1 MFSTLHPPPS
11 PFFGQN
17 ARGAERP
24 SFSRY
29 SLRGFL
35 SSCFAFSFGV
45 AINSNPGHPACKA
58 GVITAKQRKL
68 FRYIGSRYTFSKR
81 IERFGDSAQASLK
94 SHAGRSSG
102 LAQSV
107 LCTSSRSLACFFLRG
122 WVTRRVWP
130 LIKSFEIMHVIYNLP
145 NTS

>member
-1 MFSTLHPPPS
+1 VPLSSPLSPWFSTLHPPPA
-11 PFFGQN
+11 PFFRQK
-17 ARGAERP
+17 ARGAGAP
-24 SFSRY
+24 F
-29 SLRGFL
+29 FL
-35 SSCFAFSFGV
+35 SPATPSGVFFIDFSIF
-45 AINSNPGHPACKA
+45 SNPGHPACKA

-107 LCTSSRSLACFFLRG
+107 LCTSSRSLACCFLVG
-122 WVTRRVWP
+122 WGTRRVCWP
-130 LIKSFEIMHVIYNLP
+130 LPCF
-145 NTS
+145 